1 MITKEINGIIILLTI
16 SILTAFIFNMVSPH
30 GIAIVGQW
38 EKNKGV
44 VSAVSKAITIES
56 SIEILNPKAIEDIVN
71 DESWIIIDARDTDY
85 YNMGHIP
92 RALSFPLVKFDQNIS
107 KIIRSIKKDSKI
119 LVYCSSVECEISH
132 MFAER
137 LKQLKYS
144 HVKVFSGGFRQ
155 WQEMGNEI
163 IKNEE

>member
-1 MITKEINGIIILLTI
+1 MTIKEIKGIILLLSI
-16 SILTAFIFNMVSPH
+16 SILTAFVFNTLSPH

-38 EKNKGV
+38 EKSKGV
-44 VSAVSKAITIES
+44 VSAVSKTISIES

-71 DESWIIIDARDTDY
+71 DETWTIIDARGIDF

-92 RALSFPLVKFDQNIS
+92 RALSFPLVDFDQNIS

-155 WQEMGNEI
+155 WQEMGNKI